1 MLLLFWSFQNGTFQ
15 QGTTGTYRL
24 ICYLQLPWLLLNFS
38 GLAQQD
44 NGGTNTEKQTGFP
57 NQIFIIFQTKFYIN
71 MENADRKGFSLA
83 PERAE
88 S

>member
-1 MLLLFWSFQNGTFQ
+1 MEHSNKEPQELTDSFVISSYPNF
-15 QGTTGTYRL
+15 
-24 ICYLQLPWLLLNFS
+24 LNFS